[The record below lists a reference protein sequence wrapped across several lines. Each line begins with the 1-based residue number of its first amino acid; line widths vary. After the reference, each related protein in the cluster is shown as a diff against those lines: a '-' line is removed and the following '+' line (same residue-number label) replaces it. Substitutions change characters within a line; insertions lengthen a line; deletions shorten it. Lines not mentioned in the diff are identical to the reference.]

1 MSLRD
6 RKRAALSFMIARAMR
21 DELDEDEDAREEM

>member
-6 RKRAALSFMIARAMR
+6 RKRAALHFMIARAMKEEFD
-21 DELDEDEDAREEM
+21 DEEDEMAEM

>member
-6 RKRAALSFMIARAMR
+6 RKRAALRFMIARAMDDLDD
-21 DELDEDEDAREEM
+21 DEELEE

>member
-6 RKRAALSFMIARAMR
+6 RKRAALRFMIARMHE
-21 DELDEDEDAREEM
+21 DIEDEEEEIEDI

>member
-6 RKRAALSFMIARAMR
+6 RKRAALRFMIMRAMK
-21 DELDEDEDAREEM
+21 DYLDEDDEEL